1 MINFFDNCEELW
13 QYWQYCIS
21 RIESDILSVMFASYL
36 LHWLPPIWFSDIKFF
51 LLYGLFLV
59 GTERNEL
66 SYNRIFLIYGVRFL
80 IYGLFWRVW
89 RRRKALFLPLWDR
102 EEEWNTSSF
111 LRESL
116 TNSPLLLFRNSV
128 ILFAI
133 GMGTE
138 EDSSYLVY
146 WGIIFWIYRARKN
159 GF

>member
-1 MINFFDNCEELW
+1 MSQW
-13 QYWQYCIS
+13 AHPT
-21 RIESDILSVMFASYL
+21 V
-36 LHWLPPIWFSDIKFF
+36 HWLPPIWFSDIKFF

-89 RRRKALFLPLWDR
+89 RRRKALFLPLRDR
-102 EEEWNTSSF
+102 EVERNTSSF

-128 ILFAI
+128 ILFSI
-133 GMGTE
+133 GLGTE

-146 WGIIFWIYRARKN
+146 WGIIFWIYGLFASLVY
-159 GF
+159 GFS